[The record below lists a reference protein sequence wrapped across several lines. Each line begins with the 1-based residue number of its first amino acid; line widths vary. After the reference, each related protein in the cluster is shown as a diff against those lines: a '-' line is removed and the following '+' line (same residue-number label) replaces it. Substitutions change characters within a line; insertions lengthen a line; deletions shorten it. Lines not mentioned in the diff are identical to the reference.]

1 MTVPRVVIGGVSSGV
16 GKTTV
21 AAGIIAALRRRGLA
35 VQPFKAGPDYIDPGY
50 LAAAAGRPARN
61 LDGWLIPPGRL
72 AWVFDRACRDADL
85 AVVEGV
91 MGFFDGKSGL
101 DDAGSTAQV
110 ARILDAPA
118 VVVIDVRAMARSAA
132 AVALGFARLDP
143 TVRIAGFILNRVGSL
158 RHLEWT
164 RQAIEAATGLPV
176 LGGLPE
182 DPQLAVPERH
192 LGLMTAAEREGT
204 EALIGRLGARVA
216 ESVDLDRLLELARQA
231 GPLPTPEPIPRS
243 RPGRPVRIGL
253 ARDRAFT
260 FYYEDNLDLLRELG
274 AELVT
279 FSPLADSELPDVD
292 GLYLGGGFPE
302 LYAADLAANRP
313 LKAAVRRAVGAGL
326 PVYAECGGLM
336 YLAEAIRDFAG
347 RTHPMVGVIP
357 GVAAMGGGRVKL
369 GYLEVETLRPSA
381 VGPAGRRLRGHEFHA
396 SEFPPP
402 PPDQALYRVLNQP
415 GRLEGR
421 AVRNVAASYLHVHF
435 VGCPEVAAAFVRCCA
450 GEGPAVG

>member
-1 MTVPRVVIGGVSSGV
+1 MVPTVVIGGVSSGV

-21 AAGIIAALRRRGLA
+21 TAGIIAALRRRGLT

-50 LAAAAGRPARN
+50 LTAAAGRPARN

-72 AWVFDRACRDADL
+72 AWVFDRACRGADL

-110 ARILDAPA
+110 ARIFNAPA
-118 VVVIDVRAMARSAA
+118 VIVIDVRAMARSAA

-143 TVRIAGFILNRVGSL
+143 TVRIAGFILNRVGSP

-182 DPQLAVPERH
+182 DPDLAVPERH
-192 LGLMTAAEREGT
+192 LGLMTAAERDEVDD
-204 EALIGRLGARVA
+204 LIGRLGARVA
-216 ESVDLDRLLELARQA
+216 ESVDLKRLLELARQA
-231 GPLPTPEPIPRS
+231 GPLPAPEPVAPSGPHR
-243 RPGRPVRIGL
+243 RVRIGV
-253 ARDRAFT
+253 ARDRAFS

-274 AELVT
+274 AELVE
-279 FSPLADSELPDVD
+279 FSPLADPDLPDVD

-302 LYAADLAANRP
+302 LYAAGLAANGP
-313 LKAAVRRAVGAGL
+313 LRAAVRRAVAAGM

-336 YLAEAIRDFAG
+336 YLADGIRDFAG
-347 RTHPMVGVIP
+347 QTHPMVGVIP
-357 GVAAMGGGRVKL
+357 GVAAMGGGRVRL

-381 VGPAGRRLRGHEFHA
+381 IGPAGRRLRGHEFHA
-396 SEFPPP
+396 SDFPSP

-421 AVRNVAASYLHVHF
+421 AVKNVVASYLHVHF
-435 VGCPEVAAAFVRCCA
+435 VGCPEVAADFVRCCA
-450 GEGPAVG
+450 GEGPADR